1 LSRGHW
7 LLVIVDT
14 PANAIETKKLPSK
27 PKKGGSKK
35 GKKGKGKT
43 VQRDDSDEEK
53 DGHGDEDE
61 PEKTTSVYFLFLLLK
76 LIISSY
82 TLGESI
88 L

>member
-14 PANAIETKKLPSK
+14 PANAIETKKLPEK
-27 PKKGGSKK
+27 PKKFRSKK
-35 GKKGKGKT
+35 GKKGKI
-43 VQRDDSDEEK
+43 VERDDSDEEK
-53 DGHGDEDE
+53 DGHGDKDE
-61 PEKTTSVYFLFLLLK
+61 PEKITSVYFLFLLLQ

>member
-1 LSRGHW
+1 
-7 LLVIVDT
+7 VIVDT
-14 PANAIETKKLPSK
+14 PANAIESKKLPEK
-27 PKKGGSKK
+27 PKKSRSKK
-35 GKKGKGKT
+35 GKKGKT

-53 DGHGDEDE
+53 DGHGDKDE
-61 PEKTTSVYFLFLLLK
+61 PEKIMSVYFLFLLLQ